1 MMSLSVPHPDSLGS
15 CNLNISVAIDFDPV
29 GNSVAFASGFFSKD
43 APVAERAV
51 WAKIIDTNVSLLAVV
66 HVETLAV
73 RRKGQAIGLGEFFRE
88 KRDSA
93 AGVETE
99 DSLEW

>member
-73 RRKGQAIGLGEFFRE
+73 EFFRE